1 MPKGFDGF
9 LTVVAVG
16 EILGKKYANNE
27 VRNQYIV
34 TKNYMQQGPLVA
46 ASFTASQLTD
56 IARNCHCF
64 GILTGVRLEYLSRF
78 IHRVLDL
85 KCLRL

>member
-34 TKNYMQQGPLVA
+34 TNKLHA
-46 ASFTASQLTD
+46 AGTFSS
-56 IARNCHCF
+56 C
-64 GILTGVRLEYLSRF
+64 
-78 IHRVLDL
+78 
-85 KCLRL
+85 